1 MKSHG
6 RFAVH
11 AVSIRCAPVFS
22 IGRLGVAGGAD
33 YYLERVANSVDD
45 YYLGHGEAPGQWIGA
60 TSASLGLTGE
70 VHPAALRNLLDGR
83 GGDGTDLGIVRRE
96 KRRPGYDLTFSAPK
110 SVSLLSTFGSPEVR
124 NTVSEAHDRAVAGV
138 IDALSREA
146 CVVRRGANGKDAYG
160 GSGFLA
166 AAFRHRTSRA
176 GDPQLHTHVLV
187 PNVVLGDDGRWSAPD
202 GRPLYR
208 WQKAASALYQ
218 SALRAEL
225 SSLGLAWEV
234 RRSGLGEVAGV
245 PQEILRTFSKR
256 RVQVEKALAD
266 RGLDSARAAEV
277 AALSTRSAKPE
288 VTSPTETLRAGWE
301 DELAAVSVPGD
312 AGGFRAASIDD
323 VVGVVD
329 NHRRRDATVDTEAI
343 FAVLAG
349 EHGVSVSDY
358 DLDAASSTRVVPLTL
373 LASTFSR
380 RDALWAVAK
389 ALDAATA
396 EVVTLTDEL
405 LARPSVVRVLTG
417 PGTELEQI
425 RTRTET
431 FVGASPGDR
440 RYSTVEVLSVER
452 RITESA
458 RLRIGAGPGQVSA
471 EGVARALR
479 SHPHLD
485 LEQRRGVET
494 LLSSGNGLEVVIGQA
509 GTGKSTML
517 GATRVGWE
525 AEGYEV
531 IGVAIA
537 SHTAAAL
544 EASTGIRSSTMAR
557 LLMDLAAPG
566 HISLSARHVVVVEE
580 ASMVGSRSLDLV
592 QRYADA
598 AGAKVVLVGDNRQLS
613 SIDAGG
619 ALRTLSR
626 ELGTGVVELT
636 TNRRQAGVDQAWE
649 REALDRLRNGDIA
662 PAVAA
667 YAEHGR
673 LILAEEVEMA
683 RAQLIEAWW
692 AVHEQSTAIL
702 AVARSD
708 VAALNDLARQRRR
721 AAGELGAELRLPSG
735 KAFSVGD
742 RVLFEKNQRVTSLR
756 GPAGA
761 EDSTLHIRNGTFATV
776 VNLSPPISAS
786 LTREGDVS
794 DIALGEGD
802 VRGHDQVLVVD
813 LDAGG
818 RVALPQHYVEDSTSL
833 GYALTVF
840 RAQGVT
846 VDHAFVLGDESLF
859 QEAAYTAMSRGRL
872 TNHLYATTADDLRV
886 EIGHEARDER
896 RDTMASLVTS
906 LSTTKE
912 QTMALDHLPDR
923 HPAGGVL
930 STPGEQRSGADQLVA
945 SVDVY
950 TQSPEV
956 ATDSPGDA
964 ELSSLGDK
972 LDALEK
978 SVEDL
983 EDSLDRFEPRARVR
997 SAPTWDYDSYDRDVG
1012 LDDGF
1017 GL

>member
-1 MKSHG
+1 MELHG
-6 RFAVH
+6 RFIVRR
-11 AVSIRCAPVFS
+11 VSIRCAPVFS
-22 IGRLGVAGGAD
+22 IGRLGVATGAD

-60 TSASLGLTGE
+60 MSASLGLTGE
-70 VHPAALRNLLDGR
+70 VDPAALRNLLDGR
-83 GGDGTDLGIVRRE
+83 AADGTDLGIVRRGN
-96 KRRPGYDLTFSAPK
+96 RRPGYDLTFSAPK
-110 SVSLLSTFGSPEVR
+110 SISLLWTFGSPEIR
-124 NTVSEAHDRAVAGV
+124 DTVSEAHDRAVAGV
-138 IDALSREA
+138 LDQLSREA
-146 CVVRRGANGKDAYG
+146 CVVRRGANGKDTHG
-160 GSGFLA
+160 GAGFLA

-202 GRPLYR
+202 GRQLYR
-208 WQKAASALYQ
+208 WQKAASAMYQ

-225 SSLGLAWEV
+225 SCLGLAWEV

-245 PQEILRTFSKR
+245 PQEVLRAFSKR
-256 RVQVEKALAD
+256 RVEVEKALAD

-277 AALSTRSAKPE
+277 AALNTRGAKPE
-288 VTSPTETLRAGWE
+288 VTRSTETLRAGWE
-301 DELAAVSVPGD
+301 DELAAVRVPAD
-312 AGGFRAASIDD
+312 NGGFRAASIED
-323 VVGVVD
+323 VLGVID
-329 NHRRRDATVDTEAI
+329 SHSARDATVDTEAI

-358 DLDAASSTRVVPLTL
+358 DLDAGSSTRVVPLTL

-380 RDALWAVAK
+380 CDALWAVAK
-389 ALDAATA
+389 AFDANTA
-396 EVVTLTDEL
+396 EVVTLTDDL

-417 PGTELEQI
+417 SGTELGEM
-425 RTRTET
+425 RSRPATL
-431 FVGASPGDR
+431 VGASPGDR
-440 RYSTVEVLSVER
+440 RYSTMEMLSVER

-458 RLRIGAGPGQVSA
+458 QLRIGTGSGQVSA
-471 EGVARALR
+471 DVVARALD

-485 LEQRRGVET
+485 LEQRLGVEM

-517 GATRVGWE
+517 GAARVGWE
-525 AEGYEV
+525 EEGYEV
-531 IGVAIA
+531 IGVAVA
-537 SHTAAAL
+537 SRTAVAL

-557 LLMDLAAPG
+557 LLMDLKSSG
-566 HISLSARHVVVVEE
+566 GVGLSPRHVVVVEE

-626 ELGTGVVELT
+626 ELGTQVVELT

-649 REALDRLRNGDIA
+649 REALDRLRNRDIA

-667 YAEHGR
+667 YVEHGR
-673 LILAEEVEMA
+673 LTFAEDLQIA
-683 RAQLIEAWW
+683 RAQLIEAWCD
-692 AVHEQSTAIL
+692 VHGQSSAIL

-708 VAALNDLARQRRR
+708 VAALNDLARERRS
-721 AAGELGAELRLPSG
+721 AAGELGAELRLASG

-742 RVLFEKNQRVTSLR
+742 RVLFEKNERV
-756 GPAGA
+756 PAVTGAVGA
-761 EDSTLHIRNGTFATV
+761 EESTLQIRNGTFGTV
-776 VNLSPPISAS
+776 VALAPRVSEP

-794 DIALGEGD
+794 PVARAQGV
-802 VRGHDQVLVVD
+802 VRGYDPVLVVD

-818 RVALPQHYVEDSTSL
+818 TVALPQHYVEESTSL

-846 VDHAFVLGDESLF
+846 VDHSFVLGDESLF

-886 EIGHEARDER
+886 EIGHETRDER
-896 RDTMASLVTS
+896 RDVMASLVTS

-923 HPAGGVL
+923 HPAGAGL
-930 STPGEQRSGADQLVA
+930 STPGADGDQLVA
-945 SVDVY
+945 SVDLHAR
-950 TQSPEV
+950 SPEV
-956 ATDSPGDA
+956 ATDSPVQA
-964 ELSSLGDK
+964 ELSALGDK
-972 LDALEK
+972 LDALQN
-978 SVEDL
+978 SLEDL